1 MGSALDKQRT
11 PTIHEFLTL
20 LAHLQ
25 FEWIA
30 PLESLNDRSPFSIGH
45 GVD

>member
-11 PTIHEFLTL
+11 RTIHEFLNF

-30 PLESLNDRSPFSIGH
+30 PLESLNDRSQF
-45 GVD
+45 